1 MARKNRPTAEIP
13 NGSMADIAFLLLI
26 FFLVTTTIANDKGI
40 AMLLPPKPDP
50 NQPPP

>member
-26 FFLVTTTIANDKGI
+26 FFLVTTTIANDKGC
-40 AMLLPPKPDP
+40 LLYTSPSPRD
-50 NQPPP
+50 